1 MNLHFFFNLLPL
13 AFRMLLGLENARGT
27 AYIFNQLRPIFITVC
42 FEFYFLAFH
51 LVLHYIEINFFMNIF
66 LFLGCVPLAG
76 RILGGLRKYYRPG
89 VLCAFEVN

>member
-42 FEFYFLAFH
+42 FEFYFLAFD
-51 LVLHYIEINFFMNIF
+51 LDLHYI
-66 LFLGCVPLAG
+66 
-76 RILGGLRKYYRPG
+76 
-89 VLCAFEVN
+89 